1 MPATLRTAD
10 LVVIGLGMALIAAIG
25 VICSRK
31 SRTAGGYFLA
41 DRSLPGWAVGFSL
54 MATIVSSMTF
64 LALPAAA
71 YQSNWRHLPAN
82 AMYVLALPVAWLL
95 FIPFYRAGG
104 LQSAYEY
111 LERRFGLWARLYAG
125 SAFILFHVARM
136 GLILFVASESLQLM
150 IGRREDWILDAVIVV
165 FGVIVA
171 GYTVLGGL
179 RAVIWTDVLQGVTL
193 IGGGL
198 ICLPILLGGIPDG
211 LSGLL
216 AVADEHDKM
225 SFGVS
230 AGDVAGHTLGA
241 TMLTKLIVFLQ
252 ILGTDQTTVQRYMAA
267 SSRREAN
274 RALWIGGLL
283 TFPVWAYFL
292 FVGTALFVFYRFQ
305 FDPAIAGLEPEQIFS
320 HFIITKVPA
329 GVAGFVIVGL
339 IAAAMSTLDSSINAI
354 AATLTNDFYRRL
366 WRRDRDDHHYGRVGR
381 GLSLATGAVM
391 IGSGLL
397 IHASRTAE
405 GVEDVQTKLL
415 SILGGGLLGLFLL
428 GLLTRRATGR
438 SAATATAVSVA
449 LVTGWVA
456 LGSGAAAAWFPAL
469 HEQVLDTFWVG
480 VVANPLLFAIGW
492 VLGGRTGGSDGRSLD
507 GLTVWTTDSTPT
519 STTTKIA
526 PGLPD

>member
-25 VICSRK
+25 AVCSRK

-71 YQSNWRHLPAN
+71 YQTNWRHLPAN
-82 AMYVLALPVAWLL
+82 AMYLLAIPVAWLL
-95 FIPFYRAGG
+95 FVPFYRAGG

-125 SAFILFHVARM
+125 GAFILFHLARM
-136 GLILFVASESLQLM
+136 GLILFVASESIQLM
-150 IGRREDWILDAVIVV
+150 IGRREDWMLDVVMIV
-165 FGVIVA
+165 FGVIVS

-179 RAVIWTDVLQGVTL
+179 RAVIWTDVLQGVAL

-198 ICLPILLGGIPDG
+198 ICLPILLNGIPEG

-216 AVADEHDKM
+216 EVAGEHDKM

-230 AGDVAGHTLGA
+230 EGDVRGHTMGA

-252 ILGTDQTTVQRYMAA
+252 IMGTDQTTVQRYMAA
-267 SSRREAN
+267 GSRREAN
-274 RALWIGGLL
+274 RALWVGGLL
-283 TFPVWAYFL
+283 TFPVWGYFL

-305 FDPAIAGLEPEQIFS
+305 ADPAVAGLSPEQIFP
-320 HFIITKVPA
+320 HFIITRVPA

-381 GLSLATGAVM
+381 GLSLVTGAVM

-456 LGSGAAAAWFPAL
+456 LGSGAAASWFPAL
-469 HEQVLDTFWVG
+469 HERVLDTFWVG
-480 VVANPLLFAIGW
+480 VVANPLLFGIGW
-492 VLGGRTGGSDGRSLD
+492 ALGGRPGTDGRSLD
-507 GLTVWTTDSTPT
+507 GLTVWTTDST
-519 STTTKIA
+519 TTEIA
-526 PGLPD
+526 PDLPD